1 MHRNEKS
8 QSCQS
13 WYFLKALSQAN
24 PQPIAKCKV
33 KENQIYW
40 RADAKAYPPTSHRIA
55 SHRIG
60 ISAGEKCFCHL
71 PVLTCL
77 NRQKVAEIGKN
88 EDSPLTHY
96 NCFLKPVNTSIRNT

>member
-1 MHRNEKS
+1 MAEKMHRNEKS

-55 SHRIG
+55 SHRIEWRLKYG
-60 ISAGEKCFCHL
+60 I
-71 PVLTCL
+71 
-77 NRQKVAEIGKN
+77 
-88 EDSPLTHY
+88 
-96 NCFLKPVNTSIRNT
+96 